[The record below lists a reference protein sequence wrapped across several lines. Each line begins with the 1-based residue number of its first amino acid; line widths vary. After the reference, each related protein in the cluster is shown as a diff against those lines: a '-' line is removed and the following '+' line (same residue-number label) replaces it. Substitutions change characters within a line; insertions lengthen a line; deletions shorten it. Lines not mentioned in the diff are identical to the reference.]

1 MGIQLLTAFV
11 NNELPKVKESL
22 SSIVQKHD
30 QQNPNQTL
38 KILVCCSTVE
48 FSNSLFFDWFH
59 SIYIYISSLIECDG
73 FALLFHLFE
82 SRNLH
87 KFPLCWLN
95 GGDYLVVA
103 SRIAQYLRAWVK
115 YKQVKLVII
124 FDGCQEE
131 KKQATTT
138 KRKQACTCFV
148 SLLFYA

>member
-22 SSIVQKHD
+22 SSIVQRHD
-30 QQNPNQTL
+30 VQNPGKKL
-38 KILVCCSTVE
+38 KIL
-48 FSNSLFFDWFH
+48 F
-59 SIYIYISSLIECDG
+59 DG
-73 FALLFHLFE
+73 FALFFHLFE

-87 KFPLCWLN
+87 KYPLCWLN
-95 GGDYLVVA
+95 GGDYLVIG

-115 YKQVKLVII
+115 FKQVKLVII

-138 KRKQACTCFV
+138 KRKQACTCFMV
-148 SLLFYA
+148 M